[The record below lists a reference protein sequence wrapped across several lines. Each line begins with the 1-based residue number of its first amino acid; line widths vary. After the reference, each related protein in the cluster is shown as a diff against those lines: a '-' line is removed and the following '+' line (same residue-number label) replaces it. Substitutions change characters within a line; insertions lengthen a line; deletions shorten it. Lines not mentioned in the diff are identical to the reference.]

1 MTRKR
6 VLIVDDSD
14 ISLKQLRSL
23 AEHESVDTLEFF
35 EADSGE
41 AGLALVEREGPFS
54 YALVDVHLP
63 GISGFKMLKEM
74 RSRDPDSYAQMQ
86 VFMMCSDGPDTDH
99 SHEESHDHSDACESL
114 YQSWLFK
121 PIDIELM
128 RRYLVSDAR
137 MRSLIDQNKGTKL
150 HHDSLRTLFEDAHHL
165 TEKQIRALEYLVN
178 SLTEDQSE

>member
-1 MTRKR
+1 
-6 VLIVDDSD
+6 
-14 ISLKQLRSL
+14 
-23 AEHESVDTLEFF
+23 
-35 EADSGE
+35 
-41 AGLALVEREGPFS
+41 
-54 YALVDVHLP
+54 
-63 GISGFKMLKEM
+63 MLKEM

-99 SHEESHDHSDACESL
+99 SHEGSHDHSDACESL

-137 MRSLIDQNKGTKL
+137 MRSLIDQNKGTQL
-150 HHDSLRTLFEDAHHL
+150 HHDSLRTLFEDADHL